1 MQLRKDIKCID
12 DAWDKFRDDI
22 DSFSIII
29 DDINE
34 LLERIIPMKEAER
47 IESITKSHIL
57 NIYEDVQSLYLRS
70 KFKED

>member
-1 MQLRKDIKCID
+1 MQLRKDIKIID
-12 DAWDKFRDDI
+12 DAWDKFKEDI
-22 DSFSIII
+22 ESFSIII